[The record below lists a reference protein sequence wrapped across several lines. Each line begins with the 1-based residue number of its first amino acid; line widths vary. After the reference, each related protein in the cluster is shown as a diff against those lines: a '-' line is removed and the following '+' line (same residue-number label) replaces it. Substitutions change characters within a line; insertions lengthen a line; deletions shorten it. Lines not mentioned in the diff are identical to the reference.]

1 MVIRISVQYLSSV
14 WRNIAVTGPQEPRS
28 SSISLKCLK
37 FSQYDTLRDT
47 LSRNYTKCFLHYS
60 RWVFVSDI
68 SDFMI
73 QQQFDDKIWWSTTTC
88 QIQSIHH
95 QSIDLLLSMHFWQ
108 ELSNLEDRVF
118 DAFYSYILCYGG
130 ISDQFPSP
138 DCDAGCWDN
147 VALNNQ
153 EMGSKRIVKL
163 LRRSR
168 REECRHILRLVR
180 RQRF

>member
-1 MVIRISVQYLSSV
+1 MTHWEILYLGITQSVSF
-14 WRNIAVTGPQEPRS
+14 IIHAG
-28 SSISLKCLK
+28 SLFQTFQILW
-37 FSQYDTLRDT
+37 F
-47 LSRNYTKCFLHYS
+47 
-60 RWVFVSDI
+60 
-68 SDFMI
+68 

-95 QSIDLLLSMHFWQ
+95 QSSDLLLSMHFWQ

-118 DAFYSYILCYGG
+118 DAFYSYILYYGG